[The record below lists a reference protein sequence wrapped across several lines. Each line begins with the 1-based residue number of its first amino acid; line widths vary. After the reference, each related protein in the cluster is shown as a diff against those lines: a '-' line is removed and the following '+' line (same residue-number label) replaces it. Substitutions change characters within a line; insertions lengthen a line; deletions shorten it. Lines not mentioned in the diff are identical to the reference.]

1 VLHEGSFAATLT
13 VAETTPDEVLKYAAG
28 LTTSIKVRTYDR
40 PKTNPNEKTTM
51 SDMKTKTI
59 KEEGYPE
66 IGETSGRSGV
76 AFILRTLENFLPFVA
91 VIVLFILFSITA
103 KNFFTLRTIL
113 TLALQTSTITL
124 MGIGVTFAIITGG
137 IDLSIGSVVAL
148 TGTVAVMV
156 AIAGVPIWISMVI
169 GLLVGVVCGLLNGL
183 MITKLKLPPFI
194 ATLGMMMVARGV
206 ALTITNA
213 AAFPAPEAFGM
224 LGNGTIFGT
233 GQKFPGI
240 PYPVLIMIAIALIF
254 GFILSKTR
262 TGRYI
267 YAVGSNEEAAR
278 LAGIKVHKVKI
289 ISYIFCGLLAGLVGI
304 ILASRMVTSQPN
316 SAIGYEMNAIA
327 AAVIGGTSLMGGV
340 GTVRGT
346 VIGSFIIGILTV
358 GLTMAGANYFMQQIV
373 IGLVVIGAVTVDRLR
388 SRN

>member
-1 VLHEGSFAATLT
+1 
-13 VAETTPDEVLKYAAG
+13 
-28 LTTSIKVRTYDR
+28 
-40 PKTNPNEKTTM
+40 M
-51 SDMKTKTI
+51 SDTTVKPI
-59 KEEGYPE
+59 EEGTPQV
-66 IGETSGRSGV
+66 GEKVEQSRRV
-76 AFILRTLENFLPFVA
+76 LLRNLSKFLPFVA
-91 VIVLFILFSITA
+91 VIVLFIVFSIVA
-103 KNFFTLRTIL
+103 KNFFTLRSIL
-113 TLALQTSTITL
+113 SLALQTSTITL

-156 AIAGVPIWISMVI
+156 AIAGVPIWLSMLV

-183 MITKLKLPPFI
+183 MVTKLKLPPFI

-213 AAFPAPEAFGM
+213 GAFPAPEGFGV
-224 LGNGTIFGT
+224 LGGGSIFGT
-233 GQKFPGI
+233 GPKFPGI

-262 TGRYI
+262 IGRYT

-278 LAGIKVHKVKI
+278 LSGIKVNQVKN
-289 ISYIFCGLLAGLVGI
+289 ISYIFCGLLAGLVGV

-316 SAIGYEMNAIA
+316 SAVGYELNAIA

-340 GTVRGT
+340 GTVGGT

-358 GLTMAGANYFMQQIV
+358 GLTMAGANYYMQQIV
-373 IGLVVIGAVTVDRLR
+373 IGLVVIGAVTFDQLR
-388 SRN
+388 SRK